1 MSRQFPIVRHE
12 VYDRGTSSEKWTTIV
27 THEVS
32 TSSVLKIEKV
42 SREARRG
49 FSTTDDPEQAFVWLN
64 YELTPRR
71 YVDSIAV
78 AALRAS
84 IGRGQSLVLLVDR
97 VKIQGLLRL
106 LLWISTVGNWV
117 ALRTCHWSL
126 TVKMIGDRQ
135 CRGRVR

>member
-12 VYDRGTSSEKWTTIV
+12 VYNRGTSSEKWTTTV

-32 TSSVLKIEKV
+32 TSSVPKIEKV

-64 YELTPRR
+64 YELTSRR

-78 AALRAS
+78 AALRTG
-84 IGRGQSLVLLVDR
+84 IGRGQSLVR
-97 VKIQGLLRL
+97 V
-106 LLWISTVGNWV
+106 
-117 ALRTCHWSL
+117 
-126 TVKMIGDRQ
+126 IGRPGEDPRAVEASIMDIDGWKL
-135 CRGRVR
+135 GRPEDLPLEFDSEDDWRPPVPR